1 MQIENVKNHN
11 ETNRKNE
18 MKGLYTILL
27 LICSNTFMTFAW
39 YGNLLLK
46 ERHISDGWSMPKIIL
61 LSWLIAGV
69 EYCFLIPA
77 NNIGSDI
84 TGGPFNLMQLK
95 VIQEVISISVFTVI
109 AMMCFQGQQLHW
121 NHVAAFICLI
131 AAVCF
136 VFYK

>member
-1 MQIENVKNHN
+1 MPARSVGIEAMNFYGGTAYLDVY
-11 ETNRKNE
+11 ELAEYRKLDMSRFE
-18 MKGLYTILL
+18 
-27 LICSNTFMTFAW
+27 
-39 YGNLLLK
+39 NLLMK
-46 ERHISDGWSMPKIIL
+46 QRHISDGWSMPKIIL